1 LSGIGDL
8 LGVGLPEECTTE
20 LKAAC
25 YNAEVGISQAE
36 RFTILR
42 RLAAIELA
50 LGQLAFLPREDGS
63 NRRRTELDRERI
75 EIVAKLSGRA

>member
-1 LSGIGDL
+1 M
-8 LGVGLPEECTTE
+8 P
-20 LKAAC
+20 
-25 YNAEVGISQAE
+25 ISQAE

-42 RLAAIELA
+42 RLASIDLA

-63 NRRRTELDRERI
+63 NKRRTELDRERL